1 MKIEDAKKA
10 KELVEEYEFLQY
22 LKRVVEDNYD
32 SKISAEISSQ
42 HNFNSKIGIRKTLNL
57 PIGIQSQIKGYILT
71 RIQELGYL
79 IDQL

>member
-10 KELVEEYEFLQY
+10 KELVEEYEFLKY
-22 LKRVVEDNYD
+22 LKRIIEDNYD

-42 HNFNSKIGIRKTLNL
+42 HNFNSQVGVRKTLNL

-71 RIQELGYL
+71 RIQELEYL

>member
-10 KELVEEYEFLQY
+10 KELVEEYEFLKY
-22 LKRVVEDNYD
+22 LKRIIEDNYD
-32 SKISAEISSQ
+32 SNISAEISSQ
-42 HNFNSKIGIRKTLNL
+42 HNFNSQVGVRKTLNL
-57 PIGIQSQIKGYILT
+57 PIGIQNQIKEYILT